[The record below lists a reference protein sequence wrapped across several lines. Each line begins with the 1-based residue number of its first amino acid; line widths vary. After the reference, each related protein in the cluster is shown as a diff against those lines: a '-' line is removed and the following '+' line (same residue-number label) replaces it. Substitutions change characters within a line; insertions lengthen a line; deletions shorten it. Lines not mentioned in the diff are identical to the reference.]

1 MSQRAFWTA
10 CLCVFVYVRW
20 VIVSVFN
27 TVCVTLQT
35 AFTHMWC
42 ELLFSLMTHSIHLF
56 FLLFHTSQN
65 ILIPPRVDSAF
76 VCVHFESLHVS
87 GVSVLLRAYVAT
99 RYSHHYWLFFLC
111 TYQWCAQH
119 LVCNFS
125 ESCAF
130 QNALSI
136 LFFSRRDEAVYY
148 YSPEVISDAM
158 CPHGKNNNPN
168 MPPITHAHC
177 SNLCCLPLGN
187 GHRSDSLH
195 FSDTRLQSLL

>member
-65 ILIPPRVDSAF
+65 ILIQPRVDPVF
-76 VCVHFESLHVS
+76 VRVHFESLHVS

-99 RYSHHYWLFFLC
+99 RYSHHYWLFFPV
-111 TYQWCAQH
+111 H
-119 LVCNFS
+119 IS
-125 ESCAF
+125 D
-130 QNALSI
+130 ALSI
-136 LFFSRRDEAVYY
+136 WY
-148 YSPEVISDAM
+148 VISARAAPSRTLSPSFFFPEEM
-158 CPHGKNNNPN
+158 KRFI
-168 MPPITHAHC
+168 ITV
-177 SNLCCLPLGN
+177 
-187 GHRSDSLH
+187 RK
-195 FSDTRLQSLL
+195 